1 MDTATI
7 KKFLKHFKH
16 KPIDLYGN
24 ETIISE
30 ELLKIFKLCK
40 ESNYT
45 CWINV
50 IWEAINKD
58 HRSYEVQS
66 LLFIIN
72 YLWFLERWT
81 SIRYN
86 RIDYHN
92 RDIFDLLVLLMEK
105 DKWVII
111 FKIDMDW
118 YYDDYDET
126 NEEHIQYIQNILT
139 Q

>member
-1 MDTATI
+1 MDTSTI
-7 KKFLKHFKH
+7 KKFIKHFKD
-16 KPIDLYGN
+16 KSIDLYGN
-24 ETIISE
+24 EEIISE

-40 ESNYT
+40 EREYT

-50 IWEAINKD
+50 ISEAINKD
-58 HRSYEVQS
+58 QWSYEVQTF
-66 LLFIIN
+66 LFIIN
-72 YLWFLERWT
+72 YLWFIERWT

-86 RIDYHN
+86 WIDHHN

-105 DKWVII
+105 DKWVIT

-118 YYDDYDET
+118 YHDDYNEN